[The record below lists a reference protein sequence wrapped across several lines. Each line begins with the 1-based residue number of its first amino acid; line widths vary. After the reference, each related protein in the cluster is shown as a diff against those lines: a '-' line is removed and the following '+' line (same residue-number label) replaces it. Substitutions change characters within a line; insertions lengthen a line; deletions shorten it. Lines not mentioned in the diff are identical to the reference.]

1 MITTEPNPYWGIVTG
16 RAEEVWEAHCTPDA
30 DITSGMRVYL
40 RHAEEFGLL
49 QATHIAQI
57 CLLAVVHDDAPP
69 ATRRPDGTVD
79 IDRLVPAADADAHT
93 RNEAAEYLVTMVG
106 LGFSQALE
114 AAEQQI
120 AASAQVRATI
130 QTILDGAL
138 HGLPGRERALN
149 ALWDLRDDERALCG
163 VLALTGAA
171 LQAVRQP

>member
-16 RAEEVWEAHCTPDA
+16 RAEAVWEAHRAPDA
-30 DITSGMRVYL
+30 DVSSGMPVYL

-57 CLLAVVHDDAPP
+57 CLTAVVHDDAPT
-69 ATRRPDGTVD
+69 ATRRPDGAVD
-79 IDRLVPAADADAHT
+79 IDRLVPAANADAHT
-93 RNEAAEYLVTMVG
+93 RNETAEYLVTAAG
-106 LGFSQALE
+106 LGFSQALA

-120 AASAQVRATI
+120 AASAQSRATV
-130 QTILDGAL
+130 QTILDGAP

-149 ALWDLRDDERALCG
+149 ALWDLRGDERALCG